1 MNVIV
6 RKGKVIRF
14 SDHGDLGEQVKNL
27 SALIRHVQKHA
38 TQLQTAA
45 DDALSVNPQLV
56 ALNRALQHQ
65 VATLQ
70 NTLEITDKQL
80 KRNREEK
87 LNAKREG
94 ACDSTRYRVDAAQGS
109 GH

>member
-1 MNVIV
+1 MNIV
-6 RKGKVIRF
+6 VKKGKVIRF
-14 SDHGDLGEQVKNL
+14 TDSGDLGEQVKNL

-38 TQLQTAA
+38 TVLQVTAQ
-45 DDALSVNPQLV
+45 DALHVNPQLV

-70 NTLEITDKQL
+70 NTVNIADAQL

-87 LNAKREG
+87 KHA
-94 ACDSTRYRVDAAQGS
+94 
-109 GH
+109 